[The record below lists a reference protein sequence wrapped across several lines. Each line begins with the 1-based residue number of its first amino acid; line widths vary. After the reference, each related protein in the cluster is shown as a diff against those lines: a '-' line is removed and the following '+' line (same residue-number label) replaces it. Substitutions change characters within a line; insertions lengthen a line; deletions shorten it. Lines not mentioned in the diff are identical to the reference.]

1 MINKIK
7 REQVREKESK
17 QKKKLDETNKILV
30 VGSWMITHAIKPK
43 SLKERREWERER
55 EWEEP

>member
-1 MINKIK
+1 MSFLRNTHIRKTCEKK
-7 REQVREKESK
+7 R
-17 QKKKLDETNKILV
+17 LDETNKILV